1 MAKRANRG
9 RGGKKNLKLVVK
21 EASAVM
27 EDGASSLNFDV
38 LSEEEVNGEY
48 LECGDTSLEINSQ
61 SLPIEG
67 DSVVELDGICEK
79 TVF

>member
-1 MAKRANRG
+1 MAKRASRG

-27 EDGASSLNFDV
+27 EDGASSLNCDV

-48 LECGDTSLEINSQ
+48 LECGDTNLEINSQ
-61 SLPIEG
+61 SSPVGG
-67 DSVVELDGICEK
+67 DFCCWIGRNL
-79 TVF
+79 